1 MSPADILALLT
12 AVCCSAGL
20 PEYCLP
26 CALAAFLAVGA
37 SDY

>member
-1 MSPADILALLT
+1 MSPADILALFS

-26 CALAAFLAVGA
+26 CALAAFLAVSAGE
-37 SDY
+37 